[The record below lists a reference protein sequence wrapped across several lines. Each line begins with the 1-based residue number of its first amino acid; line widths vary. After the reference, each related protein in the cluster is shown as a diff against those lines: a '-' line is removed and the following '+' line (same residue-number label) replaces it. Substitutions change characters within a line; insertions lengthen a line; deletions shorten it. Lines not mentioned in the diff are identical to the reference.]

1 MECKKIKALIS
12 PYLDEELSPAEMET
26 VRIHLDNC
34 HECRQEFEEIRD
46 ISVALKDFAGDTL
59 AAPAGF
65 SDSVMR
71 SIKEEAAAS
80 ESHTPLFRGQ
90 GIRRWAA
97 GIAAALVIALSAA
110 GINWGPLLQIADN
123 TPDNPTEINTPVQ
136 PGENSSN
143 LFENNNNL
151 VLPVPPDNESNPAS
165 GDSENT
171 GNNVNPAVPANQ
183 GNDVIT
189 TPEENR
195 ANNTY
200 EADATLLSTAPV
212 IKTSMLRIEAD
223 DSAATLAEVLETA
236 SGNVKTVQK
245 VNEDGCTI
253 VKMTVPV
260 SEAANLIARFADMGK
275 ILANQEDEKD
285 VAAGYTDSL
294 EQYRNLINQYNNS
307 SDAGEQRQLKK
318 QIESLEIQ
326 LSNWQKE
333 AEKQTIVL
341 IVQQK

>member
-110 GINWGPLLQIADN
+110 GINWGPLLQVADN
-123 TPDNPTEINTPVQ
+123 SPDNPMEINTPVQ
-136 PGENSSN
+136 PGEN
-143 LFENNNNL
+143 NNNL
-151 VLPVPPDNESNPAS
+151 VLPDNQTNPAAV
-165 GDSENT
+165 DSENT
-171 GNNVNPAVPANQ
+171 GNSVNPAVPANQ
-183 GNDVIT
+183 DNNPVN
-189 TPEENR
+189 TPEDIRSKNS
-195 ANNTY
+195 Y
-200 EADATLLSTAPV
+200 EADATLLSAAPV
-212 IKTSMLRIEAD
+212 IKTTMLRIEAD

-260 SEAANLIARFADMGK
+260 SEAANLITRFADMGK